1 MGKFEDEYL
10 DVLYNIESA
19 VLAACRKTPS
29 AEDYDAHNA
38 INALIR
44 VYQAELNQRQPPQIR
59 LQPAAENI
67 RDAVQIMCDIML
79 GRKPLPDEKGRPVD
93 THTITLA
100 EMIACLKR
108 VRKSIERW
116 TKEGG
121 RCGYLNFI
129 SEFL

>member
-1 MGKFEDEYL
+1 MGQFEDEYL
-10 DVLYNIESA
+10 DVLYKIESA

-44 VYQAELNQRQPPQIR
+44 VYQAELNQRQPPPIR
-59 LQPAAENI
+59 LQPTAENI
-67 RDAVQIMCDIML
+67 RDAVQIVCDIML
-79 GRKPLPDEKGRPVD
+79 GRKPLPIEKDRPLD
-93 THTITLA
+93 IETITLA
-100 EMIACLKR
+100 ELVACLKR

-121 RCGYLNFI
+121 RRGYLDFI